1 MTATR
6 VGIGLTATALA
17 GGVAAAIKRDSTR
30 TIDRAVRR
38 RIHPRR
44 SPRVTAVAKGVSFLA
59 GPHIHPAVAALLG
72 FMLRIERGRA
82 GYGPSAASVGAWGID
97 NAARIFVHQKR
108 PPKAGPH
115 HSRYRYAYPSGHTTA
130 ATAIGVATA
139 SAIADDP
146 TQASTGTKAMDRVPD
161 HAHCSNPRA
170 ARIVWRAN
178 CSRACEE
185 RYSRCRRVVPGAI
198 PVSPGAAAASDR
210 PESLDPAPR
219 HDHSFF

>member
-6 VGIGLTATALA
+6 VGIGVTATALA

-72 FMLRIERGRA
+72 FMLRVERGRA
-82 GYGPSAASVGAWGID
+82 GYGPSAASLGAWGVD

-139 SAIADDP
+139 SAIADDL
-146 TQASTGTKAMDRVPD
+146 
-161 HAHCSNPRA
+161 PRSQQVLLWA
-170 ARIVWRAN
+170 TV
-178 CSRACEE
+178 
-185 RYSRCRRVVPGAI
+185 
-198 PVSPGAAAASDR
+198 AAAALAVGWSRLYLD
-210 PESLDPAPR
+210 EHWFDDVVGGWMAGTVIGLGAASLDAR
-219 HDHSFF
+219 IS

>member
-72 FMLRIERGRA
+72 FMLRVERGRA

-139 SAIADDP
+139 SAIADDLP
-146 TQASTGTKAMDRVPD
+146 RSQQILLWTTIAAFALGVGWSRLYLDEHWLDDVVGGWLAGTV
-161 HAHCSNPRA
+161 
-170 ARIVWRAN
+170 I
-178 CSRACEE
+178 
-185 RYSRCRRVVPGAI
+185 GL
-198 PVSPGAAAASDR
+198 GAA
-210 PESLDPAPR
+210 SLDAR
-219 HDHSFF
+219 LS

>member
-17 GGVAAAIKRDSTR
+17 GGVAAAIKRDSSKA
-30 TIDRAVRR
+30 IDRAVRR

-59 GPHIHPAVAALLG
+59 GPHVHPAVAALLG
-72 FMLRIERGRA
+72 FMLRVERGRA
-82 GYGPSAASVGAWGID
+82 EYGPSAASVGAWGVD

-139 SAIADDP
+139 SAIADDLP
-146 TQASTGTKAMDRVPD
+146 RSQQILLWTTVAAFALGVGWSRLYLDEHWLDDVVGGWLAGTV
-161 HAHCSNPRA
+161 
-170 ARIVWRAN
+170 I
-178 CSRACEE
+178 
-185 RYSRCRRVVPGAI
+185 GL
-198 PVSPGAAAASDR
+198 GAA
-210 PESLDPAPR
+210 SLDAR
-219 HDHSFF
+219 LS

>member
-6 VGIGLTATALA
+6 VGIGVTATALA

-72 FMLRIERGRA
+72 FVLRVERGRA

-139 SAIADDP
+139 SAIADDLP
-146 TQASTGTKAMDRVPD
+146 RSQQILLWTTVAAFALGVGWSRLYLDEHWLDDVVGGWLAGTV
-161 HAHCSNPRA
+161 
-170 ARIVWRAN
+170 I
-178 CSRACEE
+178 
-185 RYSRCRRVVPGAI
+185 GL
-198 PVSPGAAAASDR
+198 GAA
-210 PESLDPAPR
+210 SLDAR
-219 HDHSFF
+219 LA

>member
-30 TIDRAVRR
+30 AIDHAIRR

-139 SAIADDP
+139 SAIADDLP
-146 TQASTGTKAMDRVPD
+146 RSQQILLWTTVAAFALGVGWSRLYLDEHWLDDVVGGWLAGTV
-161 HAHCSNPRA
+161 
-170 ARIVWRAN
+170 I
-178 CSRACEE
+178 
-185 RYSRCRRVVPGAI
+185 GL
-198 PVSPGAAAASDR
+198 GAA
-210 PESLDPAPR
+210 SLDAR
-219 HDHSFF
+219 LS

>member
-6 VGIGLTATALA
+6 VGIGLTGTALA

-44 SPRVTAVAKGVSFLA
+44 SPRVTAVAKGVSSLA

-72 FMLRIERGRA
+72 FMLRVERGRA
-82 GYGPSAASVGAWGID
+82 GYGPSAASVGAWGVD
-97 NAARIFVHQKR
+97 NAVRIFVHQKR

-130 ATAIGVATA
+130 ATAIGVAAA
-139 SAIADDP
+139 SAIAGDLPRSQQILLWTTIAAFALGVGWSRLYLDEHWLDDVVGGWL
-146 TQASTGTKAMDRVPD
+146 AGTV
-161 HAHCSNPRA
+161 
-170 ARIVWRAN
+170 I
-178 CSRACEE
+178 
-185 RYSRCRRVVPGAI
+185 GL
-198 PVSPGAAAASDR
+198 GAA
-210 PESLDPAPR
+210 SLDAR
-219 HDHSFF
+219 LS

>member
-59 GPHIHPAVAALLG
+59 GPHIHPAVAALVG
-72 FMLRIERGRA
+72 FMLRVERGRA

-139 SAIADDP
+139 SAIADDLP
-146 TQASTGTKAMDRVPD
+146 RSQQILLWTTVAAFALGVGWSRLYLDEHWLDDVVGGWLAGTV
-161 HAHCSNPRA
+161 
-170 ARIVWRAN
+170 I
-178 CSRACEE
+178 
-185 RYSRCRRVVPGAI
+185 GL
-198 PVSPGAAAASDR
+198 GAA
-210 PESLDPAPR
+210 SLDAR
-219 HDHSFF
+219 LS